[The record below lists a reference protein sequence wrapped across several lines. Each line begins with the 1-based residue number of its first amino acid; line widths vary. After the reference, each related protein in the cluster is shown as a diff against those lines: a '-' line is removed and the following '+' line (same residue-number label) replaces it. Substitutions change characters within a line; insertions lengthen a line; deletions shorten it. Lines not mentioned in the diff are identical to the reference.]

1 VLKLCAAAA
10 GCCHCCQQ
18 QYWLLPVRR
27 PRHATTPGQD
37 SAASSLAGGFPSI
50 DAMIITTCVEA
61 GLWVNCLA
69 LLANVGRPAGRRCL
83 CLCFCAVPTKVASRH
98 PPHPSAYFSRE
109 RHASLGRTNA
119 SKVDKRRRAGVLN

>member
-1 VLKLCAAAA
+1 MLKLCAAAA

-69 LLANVGRPAGRRCL
+69 LLANVGRPAGGA
-83 CLCFCAVPTKVASRH
+83 CASVPFRSDESRH
-98 PPHPSAYFSRE
+98 PTPAQRVFQSRAP
-109 RHASLGRTNA
+109 RVSRTDKCKQGR
-119 SKVDKRRRAGVLN
+119 